1 MKICICDDDKII
13 HQEIKDY
20 LAPFFTE
27 ANAPSITDCFSGEE
41 LVSHGSTPNFFDIIF
56 LDIEMGKINGI
67 DAAAEIRKYSPET
80 IIIFVSSH
88 RNYVFDAFKCE
99 ALHYIVKP
107 IKQAEFQDVFN
118 RALHKYR
125 VLNNCFP
132 IKWNHTR
139 SNIRIS
145 DIMYVEG
152 FKRRLLVHT
161 ENETF
166 NHIGKISDAYEQL
179 KAHGFVLIHQGYVV
193 NMHYIQTFLS
203 DEVVLLNG
211 EKVMVS
217 VRKRAEAL
225 QIYDKYIQ
233 KWKW

>member
-1 MKICICDDDKII
+1 
-13 HQEIKDY
+13 
-20 LAPFFTE
+20 
-27 ANAPSITDCFSGEE
+27 
-41 LVSHGSTPNFFDIIF
+41 
-56 LDIEMGKINGI
+56 MGKINGI

-193 NMHYIQTFLS
+193 NMHYIQTFSS